1 MFATDRLKNHVATT
15 ELNSI
20 QSSESVSN
28 QIQFEYYDVEEKTK
42 YLVTYTEIADDVGA
56 KYVTENI
63 SPIK

>member
-1 MFATDRLKNHVATT
+1 MFATDRLKNRVATT

-28 QIQFEYYDVEEKTK
+28 QIQFEYYDVEEKTT
-42 YLVTYTEIADDVGA
+42 YLVTYTEIVDDVGA
-56 KYVTENI
+56 KYFTENI

>member
-1 MFATDRLKNHVATT
+1 MFATDRLKNRVATT

-28 QIQFEYYDVEEKTK
+28 QIQFEYYDVEEKTT
-42 YLVTYTEIADDVGA
+42 YLVTYTEIVDDVGA
-56 KYVTENI
+56 IYVTENI